1 MSPPP
6 SPGAQRARSEC
17 CSPLRRLGAPFPV
30 VVSLMLAAAP
40 CRAAWP
46 GGHASN
52 LPICTSPVSQD
63 APQIISDGSGGVIIA
78 WQGTDPEG
86 VKGVFAQRVDREG
99 RAVWDG
105 KVIAVC
111 RLVSDQQEPMLIPDS
126 AGGAIVV
133 WQDFRN
139 GKDWD
144 LFAQRIDRSGNLRW
158 SDEGVPI
165 STAAGDQF
173 EPRIAADGRGG
184 ALIAWQDLREGPD
197 SDLYA
202 QVVDSTGRVRWSAN
216 GVPILAG
223 PGAQLVSQVVPYGA
237 GGVFVWADSR
247 GGGTEV
253 SIYAQRVDA
262 SGDPMW
268 GPSGVLVDDGAA
280 PNARPVSIPDGRG
293 GLIVAWESGPIYA
306 QRLDALGRLVWGDD
320 GVALSTTDGSA
331 PAVAPDGDGGV
342 IVAWQADS
350 PGNEASDVRAQS
362 VRASGTLRW
371 GANGAAV
378 CQASGEQTEVAVA
391 RATAGGAIVMWR
403 DARDDPFGDLYAQRI
418 DSTAT
423 ALWQT
428 DGIVVSDAPGFQSS
442 LAMCSDGSGGA
453 VAAWTDGRAGR
464 HIYAQR
470 VDPRGRL
477 GGSAGADR
485 PNPPGRPRSPV
496 PGGGTGSRSK

>member
-1 MSPPP
+1 VTARPW
-6 SPGAQRARSEC
+6 PGIQCAGGERLDSLQGLRAV
-17 CSPLRRLGAPFPV
+17 LPV
-30 VVSLMLAAAP
+30 VASLLLAATP

-46 GGHASN
+46 VDPALN
-52 LPICTSPVSQD
+52 LPICTSPISQD
-63 APQIISDGSGGVIIA
+63 APQIISDGSGGVIVA
-78 WQGTDPEG
+78 WQGTDTDG
-86 VKGVFAQRVDREG
+86 VKRVFAQRVDREG
-99 RAVWDG
+99 QAVWDG

-111 RLVSDQQEPMLIPDS
+111 RLACAQQRPMLVPDS

-133 WQDFRN
+133 WQDFRRE
-139 GKDWD
+139 KDWD
-144 LFAQRIDRSGNLRW
+144 IFAQRIDRFGNLRW

-165 STAAGDQF
+165 SSAAGDQF

-202 QVVDSTGRVRWSAN
+202 QAVDSTGRARWSAN
-216 GVPILAG
+216 GIPILAG
-223 PGAQLVSQVVPYGA
+223 PGAQLVSQAVPCGA

-253 SIYAQRVDA
+253 GIYAQRVDA

-268 GPSGVLVDDGAA
+268 GPGGVLVDDGAA
-280 PNARPVSIPDGRG
+280 PNARPVSIPDGRSG
-293 GLIVAWESGPIYA
+293 VIIAWESGPIYA
-306 QRLDALGRLVWGDD
+306 QRLDSLGRLMWREG
-320 GVALSTTDGSA
+320 GVVLSTTDGSA

-342 IVAWQADS
+342 IVAWQTDS

-371 GANGAAV
+371 GINGIAV
-378 CQASGEQTEVAVA
+378 CQASGAQTEVAVTWA
-391 RATAGGAIVMWR
+391 AAGSAIVMWR
-403 DARDDPFGDLYAQRI
+403 DARDDPFGDLRAQRI

-423 ALWQT
+423 ALWQA

-442 LAMCSDGSGGA
+442 LTVCSDGFGGA
-453 VAAWTDGRAGR
+453 VATWTDGRAGR

-470 VDPRGRL
+470 VNPRGGL
-477 GGSAGADR
+477 GGNAGADHSK
-485 PNPPGRPRSPV
+485 PQGRPRPAV